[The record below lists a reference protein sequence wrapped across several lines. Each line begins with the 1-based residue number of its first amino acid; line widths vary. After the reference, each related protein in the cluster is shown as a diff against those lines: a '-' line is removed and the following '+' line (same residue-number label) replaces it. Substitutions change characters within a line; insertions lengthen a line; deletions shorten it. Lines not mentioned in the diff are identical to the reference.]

1 MNLQED
7 IDRIKEVMEQTSLE
21 LKGKTI
27 SPKYS
32 PPANF
37 GKSDV
42 KNVYGPDGPDEDD
55 IVNLISIAADLIP
68 GIGNLVSAG
77 IDEIHAISYF
87 VRASKTSGIER
98 TELIIFGVI
107 TALIGFFPVG
117 GNLLA
122 MGIKPGIKNVLR
134 QTPDSIQRWAISKG
148 IINYRVLFG
157 KTDFNYPWWLIPI
170 KLFRQ
175 QGIDFGVEQ
184 LEKLKGSLIKLKF
197 ILAEKKLL
205 TPQLEKVFNQ
215 AISILE
221 VTPQQIA
228 IANEMVDKGF

>member
-7 IDRIKEVMEQTSLE
+7 IDRIKEVMEQTSIE

-42 KNVYGPDGPDEDD
+42 KKDYGPDEM
-55 IVNLISIAADLIP
+55 VNLISIAADLIP
-68 GIGNLVSAG
+68 GVGNLVSAG

-157 KTDFNYPWWLIPI
+157 KTDFKYPWWLIPI

-175 QGIDFGVEQ
+175 MGIDFGVEQ
-184 LEKLKGSLIKLKF
+184 LETLKGPLIKLKS
-197 ILAEKKLL
+197 ILVEKKLL
-205 TPQLEKVFNQ
+205 TPQLGEVFNE
-215 AISILE
+215 AISILD